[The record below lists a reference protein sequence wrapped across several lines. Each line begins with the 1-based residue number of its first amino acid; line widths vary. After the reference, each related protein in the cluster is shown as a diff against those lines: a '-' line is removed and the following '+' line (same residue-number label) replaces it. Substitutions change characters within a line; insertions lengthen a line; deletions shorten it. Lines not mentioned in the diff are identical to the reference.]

1 MHLDNIEKDS
11 SLVIFDWNAI
21 MNQTQP
27 DPLRVL
33 NSVYAFVKQLH
44 CELYIILG
52 PEDVAQKMGFQLQC
66 ETRMESIPLMDAF
79 AQIEATPETMIVLG
93 KQRDFSRVYELLSP
107 KASTWHMSYW
117 IRMISHLF
125 LPFLTGLF
133 IRNIFS
139 ICSMHGLGGE
149 LNPSAQVSR
158 PSPIKRRLP

>member
-79 AQIEATPETMIVLG
+79 AQIEATSETMIVLG

-107 KASTWHMSYW
+107 KGFNVAYVLLDTDDLTSFPAVSNW
-117 IRMISHLF
+117 IIYPKYF
-125 LPFLTGLF
+125 L
-133 IRNIFS
+133 N
-139 ICSMHGLGGE
+139 
-149 LNPSAQVSR
+149 
-158 PSPIKRRLP
+158 LPQCMALVAN